1 MQVWCDWQVTLCDPH
16 LSALEVRFSR
26 RCAIQIDV
34 YLYLYLTCVIG
45 IIPDYTALNAN
56 SSVKVVNS
64 KTYTSGR
71 MCVQSLHWNWIWIIT
86 KHGKLDFMVKCGNT
100 IL

>member
-34 YLYLYLTCVIG
+34 YLTLPCLSNFTKIFEKSCAFLVYYL
-45 IIPDYTALNAN
+45 
-56 SSVKVVNS
+56 
-64 KTYTSGR
+64 
-71 MCVQSLHWNWIWIIT
+71 VQQDAKIKGTNIMLGLIDQN
-86 KHGKLDFMVKCGNT
+86 
-100 IL
+100 

>member
-34 YLYLYLTCVIG
+34 YLTLPYIQYLLILGTFLNTSSLVTLSIQLLLSILLHIHISKASNLCLSICV
-45 IIPDYTALNAN
+45 
-56 SSVKVVNS
+56 SV
-64 KTYTSGR
+64 
-71 MCVQSLHWNWIWIIT
+71 H
-86 KHGKLDFMVKCGNT
+86 
-100 IL
+100 